1 MRLRFSNRRVPTS
14 SSSLLSGRSGAMN
27 DSIRLPPPRLDPGAG
42 RLPSVGFP
50 LSAPKAAEPATG
62 FGWRAPRVA
71 PKAAPN
77 ASSCMAG
84 RARGADGG
92 WADVGAV
99 VGPDDAEGGAGPA
112 LVSALLSDASEP

>member
-1 MRLRFSNRRVPTS
+1 
-14 SSSLLSGRSGAMN
+14 MN
-27 DSIRLPPPRLDPGAG
+27 DSIRLPPPMLDPGAG
-42 RLPSVGFP
+42 RPPSASFP
-50 LSAPKAAEPATG
+50 LSAPETAEPATG

-84 RARGADGG
+84 RARDADGEG
-92 WADVGAV
+92 ADVGAV

-112 LVSALLSDASEP
+112 LVSSLLSDASEP